1 MRITLVEGDLTE
13 QRVDAIVNAANSDL
27 LLGSGVAGAIAKRGG
42 PAIAAECAA
51 HGPIA
56 VGEAAVTGAG
66 ELPARW
72 VIHAAGMALGGGATA
87 ESVASA
93 LRASLERA
101 VEVGARTLAVPAIG
115 AGVGGL
121 ALQRCAEVSLAC
133 IRQFAEERGAAC
145 PIEEVRFVLLGE
157 PAYRMFEMVNDAA
170 KVEAQM
176 RRLSGRRRAAPATE
190 QDR

>member
-13 QRVDAIVNAANSDL
+13 QAVDAIVNAANNDL
-27 LLGSGVAGAIAKRGG
+27 LLGSGVAGAIARRGG

-66 ELPARW
+66 ELSARW
-72 VIHAAGMALGGGATA
+72 VIHAAGMPLGGRATS

-101 VEVGARTLAVPAIG
+101 VEIGARTLAVPAIG

-121 ALQRCAEVSLAC
+121 ALQRCAEVSIGCVRA
-133 IRQFAEERGAAC
+133 FAEERGADG
-145 PIEEVRFVLLGE
+145 PLDEVRFVLMGE

-176 RRLSGRRRAAPATE
+176 RRLAGRRRDP
-190 QDR
+190 